1 MRRSGYLWTSGV
13 NLDTAVRFADTDFLL
28 ECKISAICQRFPL
41 IFAFYMLKFRHI
53 STSGLFVLLTQKVYH
68 TRWPQVD
75 NSHQVWSWYD
85 HPLPSYSVFV
95 CWYVTWPC
103 DLDLWR
109 FDLEQLH
116 FWNPRPQF
124 VYLLYN
130 FFWATMRIKGRLLS
144 GVTKVLDCV
153 NFLCVTLEPW
163 SLTV

>member
-1 MRRSGYLWTSGV
+1 MRRNGYWCTSGV
-13 NLDTAVRFADTDFLL
+13 NLDTAVRFLDPDVRS
-28 ECKISAICQRFPL
+28 EWKISAIWRRFPL
-41 IFAFYMLKFRHI
+41 IFEFYILNVRHI
-53 STSGLFVLLTQKVYH
+53 STSGLFDLLTPH
-68 TRWPQVD
+68 VD

-85 HPLPSYSVFV
+85 HPLPNYSVFV

-153 NFLCVTLEPW
+153 NFLCVTLGPW